1 MSSLVLI
8 KGFACLVGICWS
20 LCISLAKRSCS
31 SIALVVSCVQV
42 TNCFLFPVMPMK
54 VVSGR
59 SKPMRVGHRT
69 RILRLRALMDDILFY
84 SEENVL
90 NMRETA
96 FANSVLP
103 FEASFGASTFCKPIT

>member
-1 MSSLVLI
+1 
-8 KGFACLVGICWS
+8 
-20 LCISLAKRSCS
+20 
-31 SIALVVSCVQV
+31 V

-59 SKPMRVGHRT
+59 SKPMRVGHHT
-69 RILRLRALMDDILFY
+69 RIFY
-84 SEENVL
+84 SEENIL

-96 FANSVLP
+96 FANYVLP